1 MRLVV
6 VVPELARSLVKL
18 LAAAAVVLAGI
29 GRHCWLAAAAIGGLL
44 AAAENCCRSLL
55 FACCWTRIGLSVVPL
70 ITAGAAAGSARPASG
85 GATRGGDA
93 ARVEVEVEA
102 GGAEVVDLVSS
113 MVAGKVGAK

>member
-70 ITAGAAAGSARPASG
+70 ITAAAGSARPASG
-85 GATRGGDA
+85 GAARGGDA

-113 MVAGKVGAK
+113 MVAGEVGAK